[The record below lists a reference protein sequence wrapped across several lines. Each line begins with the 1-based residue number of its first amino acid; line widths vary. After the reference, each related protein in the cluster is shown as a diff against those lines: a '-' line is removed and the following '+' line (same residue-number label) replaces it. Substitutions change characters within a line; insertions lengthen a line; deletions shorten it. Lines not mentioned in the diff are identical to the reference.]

1 MAQRVDEILKSF
13 NQSGWVGGSRVGSQG
28 LLVGIEAMFVSHV
41 LADVVGIAQW
51 YRRWLDER
59 VERLEDS
66 RPQGELGNANLTGQ
80 VLTLGYLR
88 GNGLFFSSYYLCD
101 FWTCVCVNFLHTSPR
116 PY

>member
-41 LADVVGIAQW
+41 LANVVGIAQW

-59 VERLEDS
+59 VERLEDTFL
-66 RPQGELGNANLTGQ
+66 QGELHYTYLARQ
-80 VLTLGYLR
+80 VLA
-88 GNGLFFSSYYLCD
+88 
-101 FWTCVCVNFLHTSPR
+101 P
-116 PY
+116 